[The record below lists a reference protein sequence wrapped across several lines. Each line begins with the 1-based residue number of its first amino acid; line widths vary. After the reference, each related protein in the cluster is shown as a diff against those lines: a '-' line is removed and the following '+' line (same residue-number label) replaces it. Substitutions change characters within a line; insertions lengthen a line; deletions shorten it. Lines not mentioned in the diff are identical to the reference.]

1 MPFTTNWSNDRK
13 RTLRRVRQTLTRNS
27 PVFAL
32 KAGRESDCA
41 HNPDSRILIPVT
53 VIESTL
59 RVYIVEDSPIFLKAI
74 ETLLAENERIAI
86 VGYAGEASIAMR
98 EIPRLAPEVVI
109 LDFQLASGSGIDVLK
124 SIKAQKES
132 SPLTIMFSSTV
143 EPVFRRVSLK
153 LGADFVFEK
162 SRDFDRLAQL
172 LRSMTSSRDTARG
185 LPVFRDTSVDAA
197 RTWY

>member
-1 MPFTTNWSNDRK
+1 
-13 RTLRRVRQTLTRNS
+13 
-27 PVFAL
+27 
-32 KAGRESDCA
+32 
-41 HNPDSRILIPVT
+41 VT

-86 VGYAGEASIAMR
+86 VGCAGEASLAMR

-109 LDFQLASGSGIDVLK
+109 LDFQLTSGSGIDVLK

-132 SPLTIMFSSTV
+132 SPIAIMFSSTA
-143 EPVFRRVSLK
+143 EPAFRRLSLK

-172 LRSMTSSRDTARG
+172 LQSMTSSRDTPLG
-185 LPVFRDTSVDAA
+185 VPVFADASANAA